1 MNPSHINRNK
11 VITKLKINSELPK
24 TSIFKKENTKIEVV
38 EADKNYYKNKS
49 SITKKISSANDSIPL
64 EIKCRLPT
72 IINCGVED
80 CESYKYYIKKII
92 NIEKPNFKSDKKINI
107 CIYNIVNVA
116 RRPPF
121 ILYLLYKNSKN
132 ILTFPRFET
141 SDEVFNAS
149 ESKLDIIYQNY
160 KVKPEFV
167 GYYESDN
174 QIYVFYNFNH
184 EYTLEELNS
193 KSNWWWS
200 NIFEIINHKK
210 IMNFLI
216 DSSVYN
222 IFLDKPLLSVV
233 FSNKNYKFSSGNVLY
248 FGGEQ
253 NYISF
258 IAALGLAKESPTS
271 NLGPF
276 YYFYTFFGA
285 GRRAIWN
292 LSRKSQERNGEEI
305 TRNEFGVYKRG
316 GVVRF
321 ITFGSKTKYFLNRD
335 SDKKDDSEIS
345 QELSKTSE
353 FINETL
359 KIRDT
364 DGNWAVNHDI
374 AYIGSTTIST
384 TISLTSK
391 KEKSRRLYAQWAFRD
406 YYQFLPLTYHYVNT
420 DRFAKVTDKD
430 DALSLPFEYK
440 EYSIE

>member
-1 MNPSHINRNK
+1 MNPSSINRNK
-11 VITKLKINSELPK
+11 VLTKLKINSDLPK
-24 TSIFKKENTKIEVV
+24 TSIFKKENTKIEI
-38 EADKNYYKNKS
+38 EADKNYYKNNS
-49 SITKKISSANDSIPL
+49 LITKKKSSATDSIPL
-64 EIKCRLPT
+64 EITCRLPN
-72 IINCGVED
+72 IINCSIDD
-80 CESYKYYIKKII
+80 CLSYKYYIKKII
-92 NIEKPNFKSDKKINI
+92 NIEKPNFKTDKIINI
-107 CIYNIVNVA
+107 CIYNIVTVT

-149 ESKLDIIYQNY
+149 ESKLDIIYQNFR
-160 KVKPEFV
+160 VKPEFV

-184 EYTLEELNS
+184 EYRLEELNS

-210 IMNFLI
+210 IMNFPI
-216 DSSVYN
+216 DRSVYN
-222 IFLDKPLLSVV
+222 IFLDKPILSVV

-258 IAALGLAKESPTS
+258 IAALGLPKESPTS

-292 LSRKSQERNGEEI
+292 LSRKSEERNGEII
-305 TRNEFGVYKRG
+305 TRNEYGVYKKG

-321 ITFGSKTKYFLNRD
+321 ITFGSKTKYFLNREG
-335 SDKKDDSEIS
+335 DKKDDSEIS

-374 AYIGSTTIST
+374 AYIGSTI
-384 TISLTSK
+384 ISLPSK
-391 KEKSRRLYAQWAFRD
+391 KVKSRRLYAQWAFRD

-420 DRFAKVTDKD
+420 DEFAKVTDNEQ
-430 DALSLPFEYK
+430 ANSLPFEYK